1 MDGAVGVGKRYGNGV
16 CGIGVKILGIEDA
29 VELKNGSSRDLQRAS
44 KKLRFLFDCLCIALP
59 VRNLIEDGFGAIAE
73 GEGIVGRI
81 EMNVSRDMRRAS
93 FNHLQTLSFSYFN
106 QNSVGYIHSRVMS
119 DTGRIGGL
127 VSWSLM
133 DGVWNVTYMLGASV
147 VMLIINWKMAL
158 MVLIIVPLAALA
170 SVYFQKHLI
179 RLPA

>member
-59 VRNLIEDGFGAIAE
+59 VRTLIEDGFGAIAE

-81 EMNVSRDMRRAS
+81 EMNVLRIQLERPDNAHDRKARPVDHDRVIRGLTGKRLHGDNVSLPPRR
-93 FNHLQTLSFSYFN
+93 
-106 QNSVGYIHSRVMS
+106 
-119 DTGRIGGL
+119 
-127 VSWSLM
+127 
-133 DGVWNVTYMLGASV
+133 
-147 VMLIINWKMAL
+147 
-158 MVLIIVPLAALA
+158 
-170 SVYFQKHLI
+170 
-179 RLPA
+179 